1 MDQRECMKNFKLTIE
16 YDGTNF
22 NGWQIQ
28 AAGRTVQGEIERAL
42 SKMTRRH
49 VRVIG
54 SGRTDAGVHALG
66 QIAAFRC
73 ETRLSAAVFFSGL
86 NSLLPDDIIIREC
99 EQAPDDFHPRY
110 DATAKTYHYNILNRP
125 LPAAIGRAY
134 CWHIRKPLDIAAMKA
149 AIRNVI
155 GTHDFKAFENTGSPR
170 SHTVRTI
177 HDADIIT
184 GPSDDLVT
192 LRVTANGF
200 LRYMVRNIVATIV
213 DAGLSKLSPH
223 DVAAI
228 LAKKDRRLASATA
241 PPHGLFLH
249 RVYYEAKPPGATSNS
264 LTMHYTNTNL

>member
-42 SKMTRRH
+42 SKMTRHH

-54 SGRTDAGVHALG
+54 SGRTDAGVHAMG
-66 QIAAFRC
+66 QVAAFRC
-73 ETRLSAAVFFSGL
+73 DTRLSAAVFFSGL
-86 NSLLPDDIIIREC
+86 NSLLPADIVIREC

-134 CWHIRKPLDIAAMKA
+134 CWHIKKPLDIDAMKA
-149 AIRNVI
+149 AICHVI

-170 SHTVRTI
+170 SHTIRTVHGADVI
-177 HDADIIT
+177 TGLTAGVTPDAPDADAF
-184 GPSDDLVT
+184 GRNPASDDLVT
-192 LRVTANGF
+192 IRVTANGF
-200 LRYMVRNIVATIV
+200 LRYMVRNIVATTV
-213 DAGLSKLSPH
+213 DAGLSKLNPH

-241 PPHGLFLH
+241 PPQGLFLH
-249 RVYYEAKPPGATSNS
+249 RV
-264 LTMHYTNTNL
+264 HY